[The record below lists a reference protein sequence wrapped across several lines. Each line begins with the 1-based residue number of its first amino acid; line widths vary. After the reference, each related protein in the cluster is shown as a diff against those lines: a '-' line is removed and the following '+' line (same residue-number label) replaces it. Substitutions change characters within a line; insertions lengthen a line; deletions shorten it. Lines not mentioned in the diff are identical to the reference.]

1 MELKRNEIAPASTS
15 TEADHFDASN
25 GVLDLPWLRFHA
37 GVETLPG
44 ATVWINVRV
53 YLLPLGSS
61 VIPSAPAASGER
73 LVVVSISSPMPS
85 FAAIPSVIS

>member
-44 ATVWINVRV
+44 ATV
-53 YLLPLGSS
+53 
-61 VIPSAPAASGER
+61 
-73 LVVVSISSPMPS
+73 
-85 FAAIPSVIS
+85 